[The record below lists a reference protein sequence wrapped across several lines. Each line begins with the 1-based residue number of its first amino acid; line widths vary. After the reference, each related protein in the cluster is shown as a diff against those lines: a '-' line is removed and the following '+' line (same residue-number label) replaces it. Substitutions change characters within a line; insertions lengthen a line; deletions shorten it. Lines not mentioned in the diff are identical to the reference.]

1 MTLSD
6 FILNASPQVVQEGL
20 FQIKADYFNQNQFV
34 PDSNRLKS
42 NAVDNI
48 KNHIDPASGTII
60 NPDELK
66 SFLAS
71 SCILHSIDGWHYLS
85 NSIHALLSGDIA
97 IAIHLAY
104 YAELRAASSLLA
116 SEGIGVFD
124 SKHLMINVNSDIHV
138 YPLMK
143 KDKCPT
149 HSFVWEAL
157 NQWVISPKPS
167 NILKYFK
174 YLGIDFQS
182 WTAFIPNASADIISS
197 LFIKD
202 WIKNWCI
209 DIENFKSDRKSR
221 NVFSYRPF
229 FGRSY
234 VLSTLFESVEM
245 LNSFWKVLEPSESN
259 RFSVLDK
266 YLFSAFIEKIK
277 TNNVSSIPKDQ
288 FLMNVFTNSGKT
300 TDNSLIEIFNNNYSH
315 TIIEKAKDR
324 AMNENEMPNPLAI
337 ISRAILMLRIATGAT
352 SYLIESV
359 NVTKDEL
366 KFYINKVGI
375 DGGFWNRDEMPEDFC
390 DLWTD
395 IDNLINDFEELSFD
409 QDLTLKKLNDNHY
422 NISTYSQF
430 NRAAVWGL
438 GL

>member
-1 MTLSD
+1 MTLTD
-6 FILNASPQVVQEGL
+6 FILNASPHVVQEGL
-20 FQIKADYFNQNQFV
+20 FRIKADNFSQSQFV

-48 KNHIDPASGTII
+48 KNHIDSASETII

-85 NSIHALLSGDIA
+85 NSIHALLSGDNA

-124 SKHLMINVNSDIHV
+124 KKHLMINSNSEIHV
-138 YPLMK
+138 SENS
-143 KDKCPT
+143 PT
-149 HSFVWEAL
+149 HNFIWDAL
-157 NQWVISPKPS
+157 NEWANSPKPS

-174 YLGIDFQS
+174 YLGNDFQS
-182 WTAFIPNASADIISS
+182 WQTYIPNANADVISS

-229 FGRSY
+229 FGRNY
-234 VLSTLFESVEM
+234 NLPTLFESVEM

-266 YLFSAFIEKIK
+266 YLFSAFIQKIK
-277 TNNVSSIPKDQ
+277 SNHNSSIPKNQ
-288 FLMNVFTNSGKT
+288 FLINVFTNSGKT
-300 TDNSLIEIFNNNYSH
+300 IDNSLLEIFNNNSSH
-315 TIIEKAKDR
+315 TIIEKAKDS
-324 AMNENEMPNPLAI
+324 AMYDNEMPNPLAI

-352 SYLIESV
+352 SCLLKSA
-359 NVTKDEL
+359 NVTREDLE
-366 KFYINKVGI
+366 FYINKVGI
-375 DGGFWNRDEMPEDFC
+375 DGGFWNKDEMPEDFC
-390 DLWTD
+390 DLWSD
-395 IDNLINDFEELSFD
+395 INDLIGDFEDLSSD
-409 QDLTLKKLNDNHY
+409 PDLTLKKMNDQNF
-422 NISTYSQF
+422 NVSIYSQF